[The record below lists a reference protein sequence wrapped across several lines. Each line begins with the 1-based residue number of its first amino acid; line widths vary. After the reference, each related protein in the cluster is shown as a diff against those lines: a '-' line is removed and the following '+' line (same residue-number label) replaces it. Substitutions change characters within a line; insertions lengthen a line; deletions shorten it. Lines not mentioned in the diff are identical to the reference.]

1 MNRQKKIKKIY
12 AKKKKKYMDKLA
24 AKTEPKY
31 IAKADREVKAVD
43 SETNLTWTT
52 TDMTTAIL
60 S

>member
-24 AKTEPKY
+24 TKTEPKY
-31 IAKADREVKAVD
+31 IAKADREVEAVA
-43 SETNLTWTT
+43 SK
-52 TDMTTAIL
+52 TDQ